1 MRPMRTI
8 LAATLLT
15 AIGTVGLAQ
24 QALTGTVTVIDR
36 TNGTI
41 SIQQAQSGTVGASSG
56 PVTEHFKIQN
66 NLSNAVHAGDKVTFT
81 VSEAGGSKTIT
92 KIDVQ

>member
-8 LAATLLT
+8 LTGIVLT
-15 AIGTVGLAQ
+15 VAGSMALAE

-36 TNGTI
+36 INGTI
-41 SIQQAQSGTVGASSG
+41 SIQQPQSGTVGANG
-56 PVTEHFKIQN
+56 GATIEQFKIQN
-66 NLSNAVHAGDKVTFT
+66 SLSNTVHAGDKVTFT
-81 VSEAGGSKTIT
+81 FNEAGGSKTIT

>member
-15 AIGTVGLAQ
+15 AIGTVALAQ

-36 TNGTI
+36 INGTI
-41 SIQQAQSGTVGASSG
+41 SIQQPQSGTVGANG
-56 PVTEHFKIQN
+56 GATIEQFKIQN
-66 NLSNAVHAGDKVTFT
+66 SLSNTVHAGDKVTFT
-81 VSEAGGSKTIT
+81 VNEAGGSKTIT